1 MESSNIC
8 SNGRPDALTTR
19 SRRCP
24 RACRPRLQRLRG
36 SRSHRDSPPHRSRLA
51 PWPKATRWRR
61 LVMRLL
67 QPLGDSERP
76 IRVSPR
82 FVSGDGCLSK
92 SHRGVWRLR
101 ISADAQYPGIIEEC
115 AAAMEAIFPAQRAH
129 QVRRRRSRCVDI
141 SMYSKHWPCLFP
153 QHGAGRKHH
162 RVIELATWQR
172 EVVEETPEQFLRG
185 LIHSD
190 GCRIIA
196 HERQAGRERDAPRY
210 IFSNRSEDIKRL
222 FCESCDALGIRWTR
236 PSDREIAIYRLSSV
250 ARMDQFVGPKT

>member
-1 MESSNIC
+1 MRSQREVDAVLALVALGFSDSEVADRTGIPRRTVLDWRH
-8 SNGRPDALTTR
+8 GRR
-19 SRRCP
+19 P
-24 RACRPRLQRLRG
+24 RAGGGLSCDF
-36 SRSHRDSPPHRSRLA
+36 SSHSAIPSGQYA
-51 PWPKATRWRR
+51 Y
-61 LVMRLL
+61 LL
-67 QPLGDSERP
+67 GLYQAMG
-76 IRVSPR
+76 V
-82 FVSGDGCLSK
+82 LSK

-172 EVVEETPEQFLRG
+172 EIVEETPEQFLRG